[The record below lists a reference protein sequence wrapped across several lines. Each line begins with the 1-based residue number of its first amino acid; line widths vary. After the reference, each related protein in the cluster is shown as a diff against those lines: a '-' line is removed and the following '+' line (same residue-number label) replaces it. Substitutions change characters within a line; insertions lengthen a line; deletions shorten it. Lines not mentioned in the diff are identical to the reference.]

1 MRAPTE
7 ALRQL
12 LATGNSMAEMSAD
25 PNHIRI
31 AKVIGENEDGMAL
44 FVPKNMNG
52 VFELAD
58 GDRFLTMMF
67 IHQVGSDM
75 EAWLPWEG

>member
-1 MRAPTE
+1 
-7 ALRQL
+7 
-12 LATGNSMAEMSAD
+12 MAEMNAD

-31 AKVIGENEDGMAL
+31 AKVVGENEDGMTL

-52 VFELAD
+52 VFKLTD

-67 IHQVGSDM
+67 IHQVGPDM